1 MSVQIQGNV
10 IQREGHFC
18 YKGKELLFVHIIHC
32 LFPPY
37 TTKDQIQIREH
48 GSFAQTLF
56 RIIEFPKFLTWHIRH
71 TNRMRTESAT
81 GLDILSCCFA
91 MILSGRTS
99 ACALTV
105 SIAGRGIAVICILHH
120 EIWLSRISAAISVA
134 VSILFQMNIPPE
146 FAYYSSL
153 YTLWGKC
160 KNVTY
165 YRMIETNTYKKS
177 SKPDNF
183 TALFICIN
191 LTNFLYFLHHT
202 ITVVL
207 P

>member
-37 TTKDQIQIREH
+37 TTKDQIQIWEH

-81 GLDILSCCFA
+81 GLYILSCCFA
-91 MILSGRTS
+91 MILSGRTA

-146 FAYYSSL
+146 FTYYSSL

-160 KNVTY
+160 ENVTY

-177 SKPDNF
+177 SKSNNF